1 METRLAASPHLLVV
15 EPDAALRE
23 LLGEALS
30 EEGVVT
36 CCAATLE
43 EALAL
48 VDQRAFDCIITD
60 DTRGGTAQDPLC
72 VARALRQRAQPT
84 PVGVL
89 TAWQVTPGAGD
100 RRDLAFVLPKP
111 FDLDQLLAQ
120 VAVALGAP
128 QAPAAPPLLNH
139 LSGKEV
145 GAPQGRS
152 QRS

>member
-15 EPDAALRE
+15 EPDAALRT
-23 LLGEALS
+23 LLSEALS
-30 EEGVVT
+30 ESGWSP
-36 CCAATLE
+36 CCAATVE
-43 EALAL
+43 EAL

-60 DTRGGTAQDPLC
+60 DPRGGTAQEPLC
-72 VARALRQRAQPT
+72 VARALRQQAQPT

-89 TAWQVTPGAGD
+89 TAWQVTPEAGD
-100 RRDLAFVLPKP
+100 RRDLAIVLPKL

-145 GAPQGRS
+145 GAPLGRA